1 MKQILSI
8 ILIGALMISM
18 LAVLDRCNDAIDTAS
33 EVINNAFYND
43 GEVLSEP
50 QSDESTESVV
60 ESTTDYNTSSTVE
73 ADDVKLDENGTYSSK
88 EDVSLYIYT
97 YGKLPSNYITKKE
110 AQKLGWSGGSLE
122 KYAPGKAIGGDRF
135 GNYEGVLPKKNGRTY
150 TECDIDTIGAKS
162 RGAKRIV
169 FSNDGLIY
177 YTGNHYETFELLYG
191 TP

>member
-8 ILIGALMISM
+8 LLIGVLMISM
-18 LAVLDRCNDAIDTAS
+18 LAVLDRCNDAIDSAS
-33 EVINNAFYND
+33 EVLNNIIYD
-43 GEVLSEP
+43 DGGEVLSAPPEA
-50 QSDESTESVV
+50 TESRT
-60 ESTTDYNTSSTVE
+60 ESEEDYNTSSAVGEKAPAVSET
-73 ADDVKLDENGTYSSK
+73 GTYSSK

-97 YGKLPSNYITKKE
+97 YGKLPSNFITKKE

-135 GNYEGVLPKKNGRTY
+135 GNYEGILPKKNGRTY

-177 YTGNHYETFELLYG
+177 YTGDHYEHFELLYG
-191 TP
+191 KP